1 MVLPEPFDPAE
12 RGERARNCFLE
23 GYNCCQAVLL
33 AFTDV
38 LEANGLA
45 SEELLKTIGSGF
57 GGGFARMRE
66 VCGSFSACTMLAG
79 FLRPAGKS
87 DMDARTANYAL
98 VQEMAADFRE
108 RNGGSIVCGELLGLR
123 PAPSRAAGLN
133 DRGAFPPDPLSHFV
147 PDKSAEKP
155 IADPPSITP
164 ARREQEG
171 PRPSERTPEYYKKR
185 PCPEIIRN
193 AATIAAEKMKEAAR

>member
-1 MVLPEPFDPAE
+1 MVLPEHFDPAE
-12 RGERARNCFLE
+12 RGERARNLFLE

-33 AFTDV
+33 AFSDV

-98 VQEMAADFRE
+98 AQEMAADFRT
-108 RNGGSIVCGELLGLR
+108 RNGGSIVCADLLGL
-123 PAPSRAAGLN
+123 
-133 DRGAFPPDPLSHFV
+133 
-147 PDKSAEKP
+147 K
-155 IADPPSITP
+155 
-164 ARREQEG
+164 
-171 PRPSERTPEYYKKR
+171 ERTPEGPAPSARTAEYYRKR

-193 AATIAAEKMKEAAR
+193 AATIVAEKMKEAAR